1 MRKFENQ
8 VCSYALSKEL
18 SNYSI
23 EIEPCFYWF
32 RTRKTSKPILVNH
45 DSEFVFEKDK
55 ICPAYTVG
63 ELGELLLDIVPEYS
77 VRVNNKEYMA
87 FEGDDQFGTSHG
99 LTEAD
104 LRAWMLLRAICCS
117 KK

>member
-1 MRKFENQ
+1 M
-8 VCSYALSKEL
+8 SD
-18 SNYSI
+18 
-23 EIEPCFYWF
+23 
-32 RTRKTSKPILVNH
+32 

-55 ICPAYTVG
+55 ICPTYTVG

-77 VRVNNKEYMA
+77 VRVNNKEYMV
-87 FEGDDQFGTSHG
+87 FEGDDQFGTSDG

>member
-32 RTRKTSKPILVNH
+32 RTRKTSKPILVNY
-45 DSEFVFEKDK
+45 DSEFVLEKDK
-55 ICPAYTVG
+55 IYPAYTVA
-63 ELGELLLDIVPEYS
+63 ELGELLLKIVHEYS
-77 VRVNNKEYMA
+77 VYIYNKEYKV
-87 FEGDDQFGTSHG
+87 FNGNDEFGPSEA
-99 LTEAD
+99 LTEAN
-104 LRAWMLLRAICCS
+104 LRAWMLLRAICRS

>member
-1 MRKFENQ
+1 MKKFENQ

-18 SNYSI
+18 SNYPI

-32 RTRKTSKPILVNH
+32 RTKKTSKPILVNY

-55 ICPAYTVG
+55 ICPAYTVA
-63 ELGELLLDIVPEYS
+63 ELGELLLEIVPEYS
-77 VRVNNKEYMA
+77 VYICCEDYKVFNGNDE
-87 FEGDDQFGTSHG
+87 FGSSEA